1 MALATPKYSPIAVC
15 ARRFTLKARKL
26 SPGGRCQM
34 KEDALDALAGLTL
47 LCAMGAMGIALLR
60 RLGCSL
66 DPLEQLAYGFPLGIV
81 ATSLALLATAS
92 LTGTLGWEIVVASG
106 AVSVG
111 IAAASWPRRQAS
123 AARGAMAS
131 GAIGWAAVVVIGL
144 IGLRW
149 AAYWRSALV
158 LAPDGLWAGSVN
170 IWGDWSQ
177 HLGDVTAFAY
187 GDNFPPT
194 NPRLAGQPFAY
205 HYLSSLTVAA
215 MVPLGL
221 DPVRGLPLHS
231 CVLSLFVALGI
242 YALARRLTGRDGAAA
257 LALLLFALGGG
268 LGWWFQLAKLAPSQ
282 DGWHALRGVYWDAGL
297 QASSN
302 LLWPNMFFALL
313 APQRALLYGL
323 PLGLL
328 SLTLL
333 FTGIETRRNRDFVV
347 AGVSAGL
354 LPLAHLGTLLA
365 LALITPFLYS
375 LFPRRQW
382 VLFFAV
388 WCALALPQLW
398 LQQSGGPGAMS
409 AMRVQLGWVAGPDAW
424 PWFWLKNLGL
434 FVPLAAVALV
444 RGDPTVP
451 RARRFLAG
459 FMPLFL
465 IANAVVFQP
474 WAWDNTKVLAYWFL
488 ACCILVAALVSRA
501 WESGGARGRVVI
513 AVMLATMVGSGL
525 LENLSQA
532 RGRDRHL
539 LLTAEE
545 LRLATSTRARTPS
558 HAVLVVGLRHNHPIT
573 LLTGR
578 RVVLGYPGWMW
589 SQGLHYQRREQALGA
604 IFALTE
610 DAPRLLQQYG
620 VDYVVIGPDERQR
633 FAGDLEGY
641 RARFPTLL
649 RTENYE
655 IFAVS
660 PATRAIPDSA
670 LAR

>member
-1 MALATPKYSPIAVC
+1 MN
-15 ARRFTLKARKL
+15 
-26 SPGGRCQM
+26 
-34 KEDALDALAGLTL
+34 ALAGLTL
-47 LCAMGAMGIALLR
+47 LCAMGAMGVALLR

-66 DPLEQLAYGFPLGIV
+66 DSLEQLAYGFPLGIV
-81 ATSLALLATAS
+81 ASSLALLATAS

-106 AVSVG
+106 VASLG
-111 IAAASWPRRQAS
+111 IAATIWPRRQGS
-123 AARGAMAS
+123 AARGAMVS
-131 GAIGWAAVVVIGL
+131 GAISWAAVVVIGL
-144 IGLRW
+144 IALRW

-194 NPRLAGQPFAY
+194 HPRLAGQPFAY

-221 DPVRGLPLHS
+221 DPVGGLPLHS

-242 YALARRLTGRDGAAA
+242 YAFARRLIGRDGAAA
-257 LALLLFALGGG
+257 LALLLFVLGGG
-268 LGWWFQLAKLAPSQ
+268 LGWWFQLGKLVQTQ
-282 DGWHALRGVYWDAGL
+282 DGWQALVRIPWDASL
-297 QASSN
+297 QAASN
-302 LLWPNMFFALL
+302 VRWQNMFFALL

-333 FTGIETRRNRDFVV
+333 FTGMETRRSRDFVL

-354 LPLAHLGTLLA
+354 LPFAHLGTLLA
-365 LALITPFLYS
+365 LALVTPVLYL

-382 VLFFAV
+382 VLFFAI
-388 WCALALPQLW
+388 WTALALPQVW
-398 LQQSGGPGAMS
+398 IQQSGGPGAIG
-409 AMRVQLGWVAGPDAW
+409 AMRVQLGWVAAPDAW

-444 RGDPTVP
+444 RGDPPVP
-451 RARRFLAG
+451 HARRFLAG

-465 IANAVVFQP
+465 VANVVVFQP
-474 WAWDNTKVLAYWFL
+474 WDWDNTKVLAYWFL
-488 ACCILVAALVSRA
+488 ACCILVAALVSRV
-501 WESGGARGRVVI
+501 WESGGVPGRAVI
-513 AVMLATMVGSGL
+513 AAVLATMVLSGL
-525 LENLSQA
+525 LENLSQVL
-532 RGRDRHL
+532 GRDRHL
-539 LLTAEE
+539 ILTAEE
-545 LRLATSTRARTPS
+545 LRLADSTRARTQPQ
-558 HAVLVVGLRHNHPIT
+558 AVLAVGLRHNHPIT

-578 RVVLGYPGWMW
+578 RVVLGFPGWMW
-589 SQGLHYQRREQALGA
+589 SQGLDYQGRERALGA

-633 FAGDLEGY
+633 YAADLEGY

-649 RTENYE
+649 RTENYQ
-655 IFAVS
+655 IFAVGRATPS
-660 PATRAIPDSA
+660 RPRLGANSSTRGQGTGVPDPARNPSSKNPHD
-670 LAR
+670 LRD